1 MSLYS
6 SRDLTVSIKNKTV
19 NRIIENLNIRVVAT
33 KTLASNPNQAEIEI
47 YNLNQNSREDLYNN
61 VYNYTNDVGITKIEV
76 SLEDKIIFKGD
87 LINVNSIYSNEAVE
101 WKTTLYCGDGF
112 NAFRQKTNKKF
123 DKGSS
128 RKEIVDELIDE
139 LADAGVAVKGAIEGF
154 TACTDKSIL
163 KAILVNGQVVD
174 NIKKLLKDCFK
185 DVDVYVD
192 EEKLNILV
200 NKSTIKNNRIII
212 NDGLIEPPTLSEQ
225 GINCKVLINPSLK
238 IGAEFQVQTR
248 SRNIS
253 FGNLTI
259 HKPRKSQISGDGI
272 YRVQEIKHIVDNFS
286 TEVAQTEIIGLNS
299 GRIS

>member
-1 MSLYS
+1 MNLFS
-6 SRDLTVSIKNKTV
+6 SRKLSVSIKNKTV
-19 NRIIENLNIRVVAT
+19 DRVIENLNIRVVAT

-61 VYNYTNDVGITKIEV
+61 VYNFTEDVGITKIEV
-76 SLEDKIIFKGD
+76 TLDDNIIFKGD

-123 DKGSS
+123 NKGST
-128 RKEIVDELIDE
+128 RNEMVNELIGE
-139 LADAGVAVKGAIEGF
+139 LEDAGVAVKGALEGL

-163 KAILVNGQVVD
+163 KAILVNGQVVE
-174 NIKKLLKDCFK
+174 NIKRLLKDCFK
-185 DVDVYVD
+185 DVDVYID
-192 EEKLNILV
+192 EEKLNILA
-200 NKSTIKNNRIII
+200 NRSTIKNNRVII

-225 GINCKVLINPSLK
+225 GINCKVLINSSLK
-238 IGAEFQVQTR
+238 IGAEFQVRAR
-248 SRNIS
+248 SQNIS
-253 FGNLTI
+253 FGNLTTY
-259 HKPRKSQISGDGI
+259 KPRKSQISGDGI

-299 GRIS
+299 GRTL